1 MLVWSSSSTKS
12 LMLGRTAVRV
22 AFYSGREWSR
32 LDGSI
37 ARALKQKDAKGGRE
51 VRLGLLFVIIM
62 QQYLGHLDH
71 ILHDVYANHL

>member
-1 MLVWSSSSTKS
+1 MEQALK
-12 LMLGRTAVRV
+12 
-22 AFYSGREWSR
+22 
-32 LDGSI
+32 DGSI